1 MRYEVHR
8 FANGLTVATA
18 PMPHM
23 ASVSV
28 GLWVGVGGRFE
39 PAPLNGASHF
49 IEHMLFKGT
58 ARRSAHQI
66 SQAVEGIGGYLNAFT
81 GEESTCFYAKARAEH
96 FEHLLSV
103 IMDMFLNSL
112 FDPGEIEKERE
123 VIKEELAMYLDQPQ
137 HLVQELLNETMWPD
151 HPLGRPLTGTEKTLN
166 RLGRKQLLEFRRNN
180 YVAPA
185 MVIAV
190 AGNIE
195 PARVVRAIQRILP
208 NISAGKHPNFLQ
220 AEADQTRPQVRFATK
235 KTSQL
240 QLAIGIRV
248 CSRHD
253 DRRFPL
259 RLLNTLL
266 GENASSR
273 LFQVLRE
280 EHGLAYSIHSSVS
293 HFDDVGCLT
302 ISAGL
307 DNADIVKALDLI
319 VRELRRFLEEPP
331 TPKELRQTR
340 DYLIGQMEI
349 ALESTDNQMMWLGE
363 HLLGYGKVIP
373 AEEIKR
379 RIYEVRASEVRKV
392 AHEFLRPDRI
402 SAALVSPLRSD
413 SRIEKLLGRVG
424 SR

>member
-28 GLWVGVGGRFE
+28 GLWVAVGGRFE
-39 PAPLNGASHF
+39 PERLNGASHF

-58 ARRSAHQI
+58 ARRTTHQI

-81 GEESTCFYAKARAEH
+81 GEENTCFYAKARSEH
-96 FEHLLSV
+96 FEQLLSV
-103 IMDMFLNSL
+103 IMDMFLNSR
-112 FDPGEIEKERE
+112 FDSAEIEKERE

-137 HLVQELLNETMWPD
+137 HLVQELLNEAMWPD
-151 HPLGRPLTGTEKTLN
+151 HPLGRPLTGTKKSLD
-166 RLGRKQLLEFRRNN
+166 RIGRRELLQFRNDN
-180 YVAPA
+180 YVPPA

-195 PARVVRAIQRILP
+195 QPRVLRAVHRWLSP
-208 NISAGKHPNFLQ
+208 LTPGKRPNFLQ
-220 AEADQTRPQVRFATK
+220 ATSEQSQPSVRLATK
-235 KTSQL
+235 DTSQL
-240 QLAIGIRV
+240 QLALGIRV

-253 DRRFPL
+253 DRRFAL
-259 RLLNTLL
+259 RLLNTML

-273 LFQVLRE
+273 LFQLLRE
-280 EHGLAYSIHSSVS
+280 EHGLTYSIHSSVS

-307 DNADIVKALDLI
+307 DRAEISKTLDLI
-319 VRELRRFLEEPP
+319 VRELRRFVDQQP
-331 TPKELRQTR
+331 TAKELHQSR

-379 RIYEVRASEVRKV
+379 RIYEVRPAAVRKV
-392 AHEFLRPDRI
+392 AGEFLRPDRI
-402 SAALVSPLRSD
+402 TAAVVSPLKSHSNMQKILIRLSD
-413 SRIEKLLGRVG
+413 
-424 SR
+424 

>member
-1 MRYEVHR
+1 
-8 FANGLTVATA
+8 
-18 PMPHM
+18 
-23 ASVSV
+23 
-28 GLWVGVGGRFE
+28 
-39 PAPLNGASHF
+39 
-49 IEHMLFKGT
+49 
-58 ARRSAHQI
+58 
-66 SQAVEGIGGYLNAFT
+66 
-81 GEESTCFYAKARAEH
+81 
-96 FEHLLSV
+96 
-103 IMDMFLNSL
+103 
-112 FDPGEIEKERE
+112 
-123 VIKEELAMYLDQPQ
+123 
-137 HLVQELLNETMWPD
+137 
-151 HPLGRPLTGTEKTLN
+151 RPLTGTEKSLD
-166 RLGRKQLLEFRRNN
+166 RLSRKQLLDFRKNN

-185 MVIAV
+185 IVIAV

-195 PARVVRAIQRILP
+195 PTRVQRAVQRLLP
-208 NISAGKHPNFLQ
+208 NVSAGKRPNFLQ
-220 AEADQTRPQVRFATK
+220 AESVQKGPEVRFATK
-235 KTSQL
+235 QTSQL

-253 DRRFPL
+253 ERRFPL

-307 DNADIVKALDLI
+307 DNADIAKALELI
-319 VRELRRFLEEPP
+319 VRELRRFLDHPP
-331 TPKELRQTR
+331 TPKELRQSR
-340 DYLIGQMEI
+340 DYLIGQLEI

-379 RIYEVRASEVRKV
+379 RIYEVRASELKQV
-392 AHEFLRPDRI
+392 AREFLRPGRI

-413 SRIEKLLGRVG
+413 PRIGKLLGRVG
-424 SR
+424 

>member
-1 MRYEVHR
+1 
-8 FANGLTVATA
+8 
-18 PMPHM
+18 
-23 ASVSV
+23 
-28 GLWVGVGGRFE
+28 
-39 PAPLNGASHF
+39 
-49 IEHMLFKGT
+49 
-58 ARRSAHQI
+58 
-66 SQAVEGIGGYLNAFT
+66 
-81 GEESTCFYAKARAEH
+81 
-96 FEHLLSV
+96 
-103 IMDMFLNSL
+103 
-112 FDPGEIEKERE
+112 
-123 VIKEELAMYLDQPQ
+123 
-137 HLVQELLNETMWPD
+137 
-151 HPLGRPLTGTEKTLN
+151 
-166 RLGRKQLLEFRRNN
+166 
-180 YVAPA
+180 

-190 AGNIE
+190 AGNID
-195 PARVVRAIQRILP
+195 PARVVRAIQRMLP
-208 NISAGKHPNFLQ
+208 NISTGKRPNFLQ
-220 AEADQTRPQVRFATK
+220 ADAEQSRPQVRFATK

-307 DNADIVKALDLI
+307 DNADIVKALELI
-319 VRELRRFLEEPP
+319 VRELLRFLEQPL
-331 TPKELRQTR
+331 TPRELRQTR

-392 AHEFLRPDRI
+392 AREFLRPDRI
-402 SAALVSPLRSD
+402 SAALVSPLRSEP
-413 SRIEKLLGRVG
+413 RIEKLLGRVG
-424 SR
+424 

>member
-8 FANGLTVATA
+8 FPNGLTVATA

-28 GLWVGVGGRFE
+28 GLWIGVGGRFE
-39 PAPLNGASHF
+39 PEPLNGASHF

-58 ARRSAHQI
+58 ARRNAHQI

-81 GEESTCFYAKARAEH
+81 GEESTCFYAKARSEH

-112 FDPGEIEKERE
+112 FEPGEIEKERE

-137 HLVQELLNETMWPD
+137 HLVQDLLNEIMWPD
-151 HPLGRPLTGTEKTLN
+151 HPLGRPLTGTEKSLD
-166 RLGRKQLLEFRRNN
+166 RLSRKQLLDFRRNN
-180 YVAPA
+180 YVAPTI
-185 MVIAV
+185 VIAV

-195 PARVVRAIQRILP
+195 PTRVQRAVQRLLP
-208 NISAGKHPNFLQ
+208 NVSAGKRPNFLQ
-220 AEADQTRPQVRFATK
+220 AESDQKGPEVRFATK
-235 KTSQL
+235 QTSQL

-253 DRRFPL
+253 ERRFPL

-307 DNADIVKALDLI
+307 DNADIAKALELI
-319 VRELRRFLEEPP
+319 VLQLRRFLEQPP
-331 TPKELRQTR
+331 TSKELRQSR
-340 DYLIGQMEI
+340 DY
-349 ALESTDNQMMWLGE
+349 
-363 HLLGYGKVIP
+363 
-373 AEEIKR
+373 
-379 RIYEVRASEVRKV
+379 
-392 AHEFLRPDRI
+392 
-402 SAALVSPLRSD
+402 
-413 SRIEKLLGRVG
+413 
-424 SR
+424 

>member
-1 MRYEVHR
+1 
-8 FANGLTVATA
+8 
-18 PMPHM
+18 
-23 ASVSV
+23 
-28 GLWVGVGGRFE
+28 
-39 PAPLNGASHF
+39 
-49 IEHMLFKGT
+49 
-58 ARRSAHQI
+58 
-66 SQAVEGIGGYLNAFT
+66 
-81 GEESTCFYAKARAEH
+81 
-96 FEHLLSV
+96 
-103 IMDMFLNSL
+103 MDMFLNSL
-112 FDPGEIEKERE
+112 FEPGEIEKERE

-137 HLVQELLNETMWPD
+137 HLVQDLLNEIMWPD
-151 HPLGRPLTGTEKTLN
+151 HPLGRPLTGTEKSLD
-166 RLGRKQLLEFRRNN
+166 RLSRKQLLDFRRNN
-180 YVAPA
+180 YVAPTI
-185 MVIAV
+185 VIAV

-195 PARVVRAIQRILP
+195 PTRVQRAVQRLLP
-208 NISAGKHPNFLQ
+208 NVSAGKRPNFLQ
-220 AEADQTRPQVRFATK
+220 AESDQKGPEVRFATK
-235 KTSQL
+235 QTSQL

-253 DRRFPL
+253 ERRFPL

-307 DNADIVKALDLI
+307 DNADIAKALELI
-319 VRELRRFLEEPP
+319 VRELRRFLDHPP
-331 TPKELRQTR
+331 TPKELRQSR
-340 DYLIGQMEI
+340 DYLIGQLEI

-379 RIYEVRASEVRKV
+379 RIYEVRASELKKV
-392 AHEFLRPDRI
+392 AREFLRPDRI

-413 SRIEKLLGRVG
+413 PRIEKLLGRVG
-424 SR
+424 